1 MGPARDDSNAQ
12 RLYLGKL
19 AARFQATTQ
28 SALNGYY
35 AGDNIFDQSEPNL
48 RLITKMVKLNEVFS
62 NIFWKRGHKQ
72 HFGPK
77 WDDEGETQFG
87 TTDNLPFEVPL
98 KSYPELDDVI
108 ETDDYTCSK
117 PLKGPIMSMI
127 EEVFESSR
135 GPELGTVSAIPA
147 QFIFYSGT

>member
-1 MGPARDDSNAQ
+1 MGPARDGSNAQ

-35 AGDNIFDQSEPNL
+35 AGDDMFNESEPNL
-48 RLITKMVKLNEVFS
+48 RLITKIVKLNEVFA
-62 NIFWKRGHKQ
+62 NIFWRSGHKQ
-72 HFGPK
+72 HFGAK
-77 WDDEGETQFG
+77 WDDEGETEFK

-98 KSYPELDDVI
+98 RAYPELYDII

-117 PLKGPIMSMI
+117 PLNGPIMSMI

-135 GPELGTVSAIPA
+135 GPELGTVSAPPA
-147 QFIFYSGT
+147 